1 MAMISPKGEKEVSMK
16 GETNLGDTE
25 GQQET
30 TLETTQGGGN
40 FSIINQKRDKKA
52 RTYLEPSLD
61 ISPQIFPFVL

>member
-1 MAMISPKGEKEVSMK
+1 MAMISPKGEKEASMK